1 MLLPKPYIYLTRDN
15 GNRNSWSVSL
25 GYAERTAG
33 WDYCA
38 IDERQSDYRTFIES
52 ADFMPRNRSLS
63 SQLDYSYKRTIKHFF
78 FNAKLL
84 ASRTWRNVVSDMQVS
99 DGNYYYQY
107 LKHNTHSDLLQASS
121 VVSKGFFRAHLKTS
135 LDGAITMSRGEQY
148 AAGRTIDYRYRSYSL
163 SPSVVYSPSFMEV
176 NYSGS
181 FAWNHTKMGDNT
193 ASTLFDW
200 TQRLELTATISN
212 VDLTASG
219 VLYHN
224 DLGKAEGSNTSES
237 SSGINTSLANKEPS
251 SAINTFLM
259 DASAVWRL
267 KGIRIK
273 AELRN
278 LLNKKAYATTTYSGV
293 GIFTNSYRLRPREF
307 LLSVQFS
314 L

>member
-1 MLLPKPYIYLTRDN
+1 
-15 GNRNSWSVSL
+15 
-25 GYAERTAG
+25 
-33 WDYCA
+33 
-38 IDERQSDYRTFIES
+38 
-52 ADFMPRNRSLS
+52 
-63 SQLDYSYKRTIKHFF
+63 
-78 FNAKLL
+78 
-84 ASRTWRNVVSDMQVS
+84 
-99 DGNYYYQY
+99 
-107 LKHNTHSDLLQASS
+107 
-121 VVSKGFFRAHLKTS
+121 
-135 LDGAITMSRGEQY
+135 
-148 AAGRTIDYRYRSYSL
+148 
-163 SPSVVYSPSFMEV
+163 MEV

-181 FAWNHTKMGDNT
+181 FAWNHSKMGDNT

-224 DLGKAEGSNTSES
+224 DLGQTEGS
-237 SSGINTSLANKEPS
+237 NTSLANKEPS